1 MSTLNLAVLAALGL
15 ALWVGSAPG
24 ATPTPPAATGIPR
37 GADGKPDFSG
47 IWQAL
52 SGADYGL
59 EPHLA
64 TKDEPPGAG
73 VVEGNQI
80 PYQPSALAQRAKNFA
95 ARANADP
102 RHKCFT
108 LGTPRG
114 IYGNE
119 PFQIFQRP
127 RDLTLLFEFGHPVR
141 TINTNG
147 TEHPDGHIDFW
158 LGDSRGHWDGD
169 TLVVDVT
176 DFNGETWLDRVGDFN
191 SDELHL
197 VERWSYLDRNTIRYR
212 ATFEDPK
219 VYTRPWTLEVL
230 LYRRLEPNA
239 QIIENYCATQDFDEY
254 YPVPSAKQEK

>member
-1 MSTLNLAVLAALGL
+1 MSTFRLALLAALGL
-15 ALWVGSAPG
+15 VVSA
-24 ATPTPPAATGIPR
+24 AAQTPASGPGIPR

-47 IWQAL
+47 IWQSL
-52 SGADYGL
+52 SSADYGL

-64 TKDEPPGAG
+64 TKEGPPGAG
-73 VVEGNQI
+73 VVEGDVI
-80 PYQPSALAQRAKNFA
+80 PYQPAALQQRAKNFA
-95 ARANADP
+95 ARATGDP
-102 RHKCFT
+102 RTKCYT

-114 IYGNE
+114 IYNNG

-158 LGDSRGHWDGD
+158 LGDSRGHWEGD
-169 TLVVDVT
+169 TLVVDVI
-176 DFNGETWLDRVGDFN
+176 DFNGETWLDRLGDFN

-212 ATFEDPK
+212 ATFDDPK
-219 VYTRPWTLEVL
+219 VYTRPWTIEVL
-230 LYRRLEPNA
+230 LYRRLEPNV
-239 QIIENYCATQDFDEY
+239 QIIENYCSTLDYDKY
-254 YPVPSAKQEK
+254 YPVPSTK